1 MFVRSCFTSLCSA
14 TSPDSDVKDLPGVIL
29 KFDLEAASLL
39 PLVMRSR
46 LQMNKYFIYQSLA
59 GQVIVFMPAEFD
71 SDMVTVD
78 EEHPIRCD
86 GQAVQVRV
94 TARWYK

>member
-1 MFVRSCFTSLCSA
+1 M
-14 TSPDSDVKDLPGVIL
+14 L

-46 LQMNKYFIYQSLA
+46 LMMNKYFIYQNLA
-59 GQVIVFMPAEFD
+59 GQVIVLMPADFE

-78 EEHPIRCD
+78 EQTPIRCD
-86 GQAVQVRV
+86 ASALQVRDG
-94 TARWYK
+94 